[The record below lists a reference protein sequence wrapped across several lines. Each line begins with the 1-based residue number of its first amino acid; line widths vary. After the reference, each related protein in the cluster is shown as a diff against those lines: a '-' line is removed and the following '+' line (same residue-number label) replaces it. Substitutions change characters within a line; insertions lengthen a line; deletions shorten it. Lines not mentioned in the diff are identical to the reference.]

1 MRDFQAIFAQIHSV
15 TLVNSLNVEIRRRVQ
30 LRYILCYADDA
41 EGVAAE
47 SRSHSYVI
55 RYQLSDFYDFYDLYD
70 LTTRRI
76 NNLNVSHRVSVPP
89 PRRVVLLPAD

>member
-76 NNLNVSHRVSVPP
+76 NNLTVSHRVSVPP